1 MGNKSAKKKKII
13 KAANS
18 AKAFSATTSKTEDNT
33 AKSATQKTPV
43 VKANVD
49 DKSVSIDPVVITPPK
64 GKQDDGLNSEVVKKA
79 VEKSEAVV
87 EARRIAKEAKEEARR
102 ASLKAEEVINETLK
116 VIEPKNSI
124 EGKVDVNNTEASKNE
139 ASQASK
145 SAIPIGHT
153 IYSWRSNDFESIPIG
168 HTKFSFRS
176 S

>member
-79 VEKSEAVV
+79 VEESEVV
-87 EARRIAKEAKEEARR
+87 LEARRIAKEAKEEARR
-102 ASLKAEEVINETLK
+102 ASLKAEEVISETLK
-116 VIEPKNSI
+116 VIEPQSSS
-124 EGKVDVNNTEASKNE
+124 EGKVDVKNE
-139 ASQASK
+139 AGQGSK
-145 SAIPIGHT
+145 TAIPIGHT
-153 IYSWRSNDFESIPIG
+153 IYSWCSNDCESIPFG